1 MPTLDDIP
9 DLTHWKTVQEFS
21 IEQAALLLAGIDP
34 LDFLGGIEE
43 ARKLPHP
50 RWKDAWGFASGMVSA
65 IRRGV
70 LSVVKCVSEETI
82 WENGVWG
89 GECVVVYEEMKPT
102 DRRKEISK
110 IKTIITRDSLLC
122 WITQENVDF
131 VRKPMPIIT
140 HQSIKSKT
148 IKLNNS
154 DAPPSL
160 ALLEK
165 THRSEGLEFVDD
177 AINQFWLTYD
187 ENDPNTAPSKSEIVT
202 YLERKGASN
211 NIAQAVDLIL
221 RPFTLRNK
229 GRPKKRQ

>member
-102 DRRKEISK
+102 DRSKEVSK
-110 IKTIITRDSLLC
+110 IKTIITRDSLFC
-122 WITQENVDF
+122 WTAQEKVHF
-131 VRKPMPIIT
+131 VSKPKPIIPY
-140 HQSIKSKT
+140 QSVKTKT
-148 IKLNNS
+148 INPNHFS
-154 DAPPSL
+154 APPSR
-160 ALLEK
+160 ALLET